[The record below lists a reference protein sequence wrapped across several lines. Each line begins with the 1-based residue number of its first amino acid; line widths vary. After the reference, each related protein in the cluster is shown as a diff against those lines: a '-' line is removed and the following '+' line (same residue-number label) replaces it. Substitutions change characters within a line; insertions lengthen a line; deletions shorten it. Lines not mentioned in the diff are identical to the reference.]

1 MTTAISESEIRRLIG
16 SMSEDH
22 KGVIADQVG
31 RLMSRDGLSASELKV
46 ALQLVD
52 RLMAD
57 AVVAVRA
64 ALAEHIAESPLL
76 PRRMIERLIADV
88 ETVALPI
95 VRLSPIMD
103 DALLLEQIDRGEA
116 HQLAVAD
123 RGSVSAVVAERM
135 IDVGSEKAVGALV
148 RNSGAD
154 IRPAAMGRAIDRF
167 TASPLVMGGM
177 AARPGLSLE
186 VAEKLVSL
194 TVSEQCIQ
202 TVTELMMR
210 TLMARQ
216 DLPQILAE
224 DLFVHARERAVA
236 STVRHSDSAFQ
247 VQELTRRMHDKGRL
261 TTTLMLRVLA
271 GGDQQFFMAGMEALT
286 GWPTERVAGA
296 INGAGVE
303 GFRRLYAESN
313 LDPML
318 FHAFRVARDEMRES
332 NRRKGKFDRNHFI
345 ARVVGRISEEYR
357 NISPTGLED
366 VLSRLRRR
374 VTPAGD

>member
-1 MTTAISESEIRRLIG
+1 MTTAISETEIRRLIG
-16 SMSEDH
+16 SMTEDH
-22 KGVIADQVG
+22 KGAVADQVG
-31 RLMSRDGLSASELKV
+31 RLVSRSGLSPAEMRI
-46 ALQLVD
+46 ALQLID

-88 ETVALPI
+88 DQVALPI

-103 DALLLEQIDRGEA
+103 DALLLEQIDRSEA
-116 HQLAVAD
+116 HQMAVAD
-123 RGSVSAVVAERM
+123 RETVSAVVAERM
-135 IDVGSEKAVGALV
+135 VTVGSEKAVGALV
-148 RNSGAD
+148 RNTGAELQQ
-154 IRPAAMGRAIDRF
+154 AALGKAVDRF
-167 TASPLVMGGM
+167 QDSTLVMGAV
-177 AARPGLSLE
+177 AARPGLPLA
-186 VAEKLVSL
+186 VAEQLVTL

-202 TVTELMMR
+202 NVAELMMR

-216 DLPQILAE
+216 DLPTILAE
-224 DLFVHARERAVA
+224 DLFVHARERAIANVA
-236 STVRHSDSAFQ
+236 RHSDSAFQ
-247 VQELTRRMHDKGRL
+247 VQELARRMNDKHRL

-271 GGDQQFFMAGMEALT
+271 GGDQQFFIAGMEALT
-286 GWPTERVAGA
+286 GWPHERVVGA

-318 FHAFRVARDEMRES
+318 FHAFRVARDEMREA
-332 NRRKGKFDRNHFI
+332 NRRKGKFDQTHFI

-374 VTPAGD
+374 AGVT